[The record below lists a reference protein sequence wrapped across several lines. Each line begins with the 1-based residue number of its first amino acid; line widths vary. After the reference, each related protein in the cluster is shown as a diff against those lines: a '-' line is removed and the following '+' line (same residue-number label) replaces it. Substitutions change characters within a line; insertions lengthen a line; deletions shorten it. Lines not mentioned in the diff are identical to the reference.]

1 MNGGFSGFA
10 AMPDGTPVR
19 LWECRATGK
28 RIVYLGPSGRS
39 KRRNWRTFK
48 ADNPEVASALFESLN
63 ADKAKKVCRRRL

>member
-1 MNGGFSGFA
+1 M
-10 AMPDGTPVR
+10 
-19 LWECRATGK
+19 ATGK

-63 ADKAKKVCRRRL
+63 ADKAKKVCRRWL